1 MSKIPEAR
9 LDPLDPGL
17 MVSLR
22 DHVHR
27 ALRMAIISGRYPHK
41 TRLNERQLAE
51 ELGVSTTPLKEAVRQ
66 LEAEGLVSTLPRRGI
81 IVLYGR
87 TWAEE
92 MILARAALE
101 SMIAHLAAQRINEA
115 GRASLRTTMAAM
127 ATASVAKDPDH
138 LIAINEQF
146 HDQIHKASECLY
158 LGKLIERQRFYDTS
172 TRRIIHSDPEEKAR
186 ALAEH
191 TTIGTAI
198 LERDIDG
205 AERAMRDHVVR
216 SGEHYI
222 RLVFKNSDSPSSA
235 LSAIAQ

>member
-1 MSKIPEAR
+1 MVDSHETRLEA
-9 LDPLDPGL
+9 LDPAL

-51 ELGVSTTPLKEAVRQ
+51 ELGVSTTPLKEAIRQ
-66 LEAEGLVSTLPRRGI
+66 LETEGLVSTLPRRGV

-101 SMIAHLAAQRINEA
+101 SMIAHLAARRIDQA
-115 GRASLRTTMAAM
+115 GRERLEAIMVKMAEASERP
-127 ATASVAKDPDH
+127 DPDP
-138 LIAINEQF
+138 LIALNEQF
-146 HDQIHKASECLY
+146 HDQIHKASECVY
-158 LGKLIERQRFYDTS
+158 LGKLIERQRFYDAS
-172 TRRIIHSDPEEKAR
+172 TRRVIHSDPQEKAI

-191 TTIGTAI
+191 TAIGRAI
-198 LERDIDG
+198 VDRDMET

-216 SGEHYI
+216 SGDHYI
-222 RLVFKNSDSPSSA
+222 RLVFKNSDSPSPA
-235 LSAIAQ
+235 LHAVP

>member
-1 MSKIPEAR
+1 MSDYYENR

-41 TRLNERQLAE
+41 TKLNERQLAE
-51 ELGVSTTPLKEAVRQ
+51 ELGVSTTPLKEAIRQ
-66 LEAEGLVSTLPRRGI
+66 LEAEGLLSTLPRRGV

-101 SMIAHLAAQRINEA
+101 SMIAHLAARRIDDA
-115 GRASLRTTMAAM
+115 GRTTLQQTMAAM
-127 ATASVAKDPDH
+127 AEASEENDPDR
-138 LIAINEQF
+138 LISLNEQF
-146 HDQIHKASECLY
+146 HDQIHRASECVY
-158 LGKLIERQRFYDTS
+158 LGKLIERQRFYDAS
-172 TRRIIHSDPEEKAR
+172 TRRVIHSDPEEKAR

-191 TTIGTAI
+191 TAIGMAI
-198 LERDIDG
+198 VQRDIEG

-216 SGEHYI
+216 SGDHYI
-222 RLVFKNSDSPSSA
+222 RLVFKNSDTPNPTLGA
-235 LSAIAQ
+235 VAE

>member
-1 MSKIPEAR
+1 MSDVSEAR
-9 LDPLDPGL
+9 LDPLDPAL

-51 ELGVSTTPLKEAVRQ
+51 ELGVSTTPLKEAIRQ
-66 LEAEGLVSTLPRRGI
+66 LEAEGLLSTLPRRGV

-101 SMIAHLAAQRINEA
+101 SMIAHLAARRIDDI
-115 GRASLRTTMAAM
+115 GRAGLKHTMAAM
-127 ATASVAKDPDH
+127 AEASEEKDPDR
-138 LIAINEQF
+138 LISLNEQF
-146 HDQIHKASECLY
+146 HDQIHKASECVY
-158 LGKLIERQRFYDTS
+158 LGKLIERQRFYDAS
-172 TRRIIHSDPEEKAR
+172 TRRIIHSDPKEKAR

-191 TTIGTAI
+191 TAIGTAI
-198 LERDIDG
+198 VERDIDV
-205 AERAMRDHVVR
+205 AERAMRNHVVR
-216 SGEHYI
+216 SGDHYI
-222 RLVFKNSDSPSSA
+222 RLVFKNSDSPSPPLRA
-235 LSAIAQ
+235 VAE

>member
-1 MSKIPEAR
+1 MSDYLENR

-41 TRLNERQLAE
+41 TKLNERQLAE
-51 ELGVSTTPLKEAVRQ
+51 ELGVSTTPLKEAIRQ
-66 LEAEGLVSTLPRRGI
+66 LEAEGLLSTLPRRGV

-101 SMIAHLAAQRINEA
+101 SMIAHLAARRIDDD
-115 GRASLRTTMAAM
+115 GRRGLQQVLAAM
-127 ATASVAKDPDH
+127 AEASEAQDPDR
-138 LIAINEQF
+138 LIAFNEQF
-146 HDQIHKASECLY
+146 HDLIHKASECVY
-158 LGKLIERQRFYDTS
+158 LGKLIERQRFYDAS
-172 TRRIIHSDPEEKAR
+172 TRRIIHADPAEKAQ

-191 TTIGTAI
+191 SAIGAAI
-198 LERDIDG
+198 VARDIEG

-222 RLVFKNSDSPSSA
+222 RLVFGNGDTPTS
-235 LSAIAQ
+235 LSAVAQ

>member
-1 MSKIPEAR
+1 MSDNSEIR
-9 LDPLDPGL
+9 LDPLDPSI

-27 ALRMAIISGRYPHK
+27 ALRMAIISGRYPHG
-41 TRLNERQLAE
+41 TMLNERQLAE
-51 ELGVSTTPLKEAVRQ
+51 ELGVSTTPLKEAIRQ
-66 LEAEGLVSTLPRRGI
+66 LEAEGLMRTLPRRGV

-101 SMIAHLAAQRINEA
+101 SMIARLAARRIDGD
-115 GRASLRTTMAAM
+115 GRTALQQTMAAM
-127 ATASVAKDPDH
+127 AAASGEADPDR
-138 LIAINEQF
+138 LIALNEQF

-158 LGKLIERQRFYDTS
+158 LGKLIERQRFYDAS
-172 TRRIIHSDPEEKAR
+172 TRRIIHSDPQEKAQ

-191 TTIGTAI
+191 TAIGQAI
-198 LERDIDG
+198 NGGDADG

-216 SGEHYI
+216 SGENYI
-222 RLVFKNSDSPSSA
+222 RRVFGNGDSPTLGLDA
-235 LSAIAQ
+235 VAQ